1 MKLSAP
7 VTALGLVASA
17 SAHAIMQ
24 RVSVNGADQGLL
36 NGIRAPRDNNPFG
49 SVTSQ
54 DLICDSDGST
64 STTVISVAPGDKL
77 GFLWQHIIGGPQGSN
92 DPDNPI
98 ASSHKGP
105 IQVYLAKVSNAATTA
120 KTGLS
125 WFKVASEGLSNGKW
139 GVDTML
145 QGAGWWY
152 FNLPTCLAPGDYL
165 ARVELIA
172 LHSAYSS
179 QGVQFYISCAQ
190 FRVSG
195 SGSWTG
201 SNFLS
206 FPGAYSQSDPG
217 IQINIYGSS
226 GQPDNGGKPYTA
238 PGGPVQQQTCNGGGG
253 NPTTT
258 AVRTTTTTTAVRTS
272 TTTTRTTTAPTTLR
286 TTTTTTRT
294 TTTGG
299 GGGTGQTMY
308 GQCGGSGWTGPTT
321 CASGTC
327 QVLNPYYS
335 QCL

>member
-1 MKLSAP
+1 MRLSVP

-49 SVTSQ
+49 DVNSQ
-54 DLICDSDGST
+54 DIICDADGST
-64 STTVISVAPGDKL
+64 SSAVISVAPGDKL

-105 IQVYLAKVSNAATTA
+105 IQVYLAKVSNAATSG

-125 WFKVASEGLSNGKW
+125 WFKVASEGLSGGKW
-139 GVDTML
+139 GVDTMI
-145 QGAGWWY
+145 QQSGWWY

-190 FRVSG
+190 LRVSG

-201 SNFLS
+201 SNFLN
-206 FPGAYSQSDPG
+206 FPGAYSQNDPG

-226 GQPDNGGKPYTA
+226 GQPDNGGRPYTA
-238 PGGPVQQQTCNGGGG
+238 PGGPVQTQQCGGGG

-258 AVRTTTTTTAVRTS
+258 ARTTTTTA
-272 TTTTRTTTAPTTLR
+272 RTTTAPTTTLR
-286 TTTTTTRT
+286 TTTTARTTTTTAR

-299 GGGTGQTMY
+299 GGGTGQTLY
-308 GQCGGSGWTGPTT
+308 GQCGGVGWTGPTT

-327 QVLNPYYS
+327 KELNAYYS